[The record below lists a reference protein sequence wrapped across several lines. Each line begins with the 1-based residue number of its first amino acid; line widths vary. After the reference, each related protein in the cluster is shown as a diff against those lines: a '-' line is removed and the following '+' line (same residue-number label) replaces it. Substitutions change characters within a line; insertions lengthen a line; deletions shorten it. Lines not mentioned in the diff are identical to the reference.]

1 MPLSPENIPNPD
13 PTRDKRAGSWSAPVE
28 ALHLEDV
35 PKDAVNLNVEGRR
48 VSSLLG
54 GFGQMWR
61 KTYRVRFS
69 GSKVQPPQVI
79 QVWRENFPNFWPAGN
94 RFYGSFA
101 GIKPGE
107 VALLNLAGP
116 KGITA
121 PGGKPLIS
129 TGVLV
134 LYADE
139 ESFTFLTPEGH
150 MFAGMIT
157 FSAFEEDCT
166 VAQIQVLVRA
176 NDPLYE
182 LGFRL
187 GLMHTAEDEFWTATL
202 RALAAYWNVEGMV
215 QQWNTCVDPKV
226 QWSQAG
232 NIRHNAAIRTAI
244 YLLLSRSAG
253 SRKRSPLPIQIPVS
267 RPSQRR

>member
-1 MPLSPENIPNPD
+1 MPASPEDSASSNPAPD
-13 PTRDKRAGSWSAPVE
+13 EHPSPWSAPVA

-35 PKDAVNLNVEGRR
+35 PAEAINLNVEGRR
-48 VSSLLG
+48 LSSLLG

-61 KTYRVRFS
+61 KTYRVRLS
-69 GSKVQPPQVI
+69 SSDVKPTQVI
-79 QVWRENFPNFWPAGN
+79 QVWRENFSHFWPAGN
-94 RFYGSFA
+94 RFYGSLA
-101 GIKPGE
+101 GIKPGD

-116 KGITA
+116 KGLTA
-121 PGGKPLIS
+121 PGGKPLVS

-166 VAQIQVLVRA
+166 VAQIQVLIRA

-187 GLMHTAEDEFWTATL
+187 GLMHAAEDEFWTATL
-202 RALAAYWNVEGMV
+202 RTLAAYWNIEGVV

-232 NIRHNAAIRTAI
+232 NIWHNAAIHTAI
-244 YLLLSRSAG
+244 YLMLSPFRWIRDKISPHPSGSA
-253 SRKRSPLPIQIPVS
+253 
-267 RPSQRR
+267 

>member
-1 MPLSPENIPNPD
+1 MSPMPEDLRNPKPASNDHPN
-13 PTRDKRAGSWSAPVE
+13 AWSGPVS
-28 ALHLEDV
+28 ALHLEAI
-35 PKDAVNLNVEGRR
+35 PAEAINLNVEGRR
-48 VSSLLG
+48 LTSLLG

-61 KTYRVRFS
+61 KTYRVRLS
-69 GSKVQPPQVI
+69 GCEVGPRQVI
-79 QVWRENFPNFWPAGN
+79 QVWRENFASYWPSGN
-94 RFYGSFA
+94 RFYGSLA

-116 KGITA
+116 KGLTA
-121 PGGKPLIS
+121 PGGKPLVS

-139 ESFTFLTPEGH
+139 ESFSFLTPEGH

-157 FSAFEEDCT
+157 FSAFDEDGT
-166 VAQIQVLVRA
+166 VAQIQVLIRA

-187 GLMHTAEDEFWTATL
+187 GLMHAAEDEFWTATL
-202 RALAAYWNVEGMV
+202 RALAAYWHVDGMV
-215 QQWNTCVDPKV
+215 QQWNTCVDPRV

-232 NIRHNAAIRTAI
+232 NIRHNAAIRTAV
-244 YLLLSRSAG
+244 YLLLSPFRWIKDKVSPHTSGSA
-253 SRKRSPLPIQIPVS
+253 
-267 RPSQRR
+267 

>member
-1 MPLSPENIPNPD
+1 MSISSGNVSKPD
-13 PTRDKRAGSWSAPVE
+13 PTRDEGRGSWSAPVNS
-28 ALHLEDV
+28 LHLEGV
-35 PKDAVNLNVEGRR
+35 PKEAINLNVEGRR

-61 KTYRVRFS
+61 KTYLVRLS
-69 GSKVQPPQVI
+69 GSKVGPPQVI

-94 RFYGSFA
+94 HFYGSFA

-187 GLMHTAEDEFWTATL
+187 GLMHTTEDEFWAATL
-202 RALAAYWNVEGMV
+202 RALAAFWNVEGVV
-215 QQWNTCVDPKV
+215 QQRNICMDPKV

-232 NIRHNAAIRTAI
+232 NIWHNAAIHTGI
-244 YLLLSRSAG
+244 YLMLSPFRWI
-253 SRKRSPLPIQIPVS
+253 KDKVSPHH
-267 RPSQRR
+267 

>member
-1 MPLSPENIPNPD
+1 MSPSPEDLPNPD
-13 PTRDKRAGSWSAPVE
+13 PTPADRSASWSAPVA
-28 ALHLEDV
+28 ALHLEGV
-35 PKDAVNLNVEGRR
+35 PKEAVNLNVEGRR

-61 KTYRVRFS
+61 KTYRVRLS
-69 GSKVQPPQVI
+69 GSEVEPRQVI
-79 QVWRENFPNFWPAGN
+79 HVWREKFPDFWPTGN

-116 KGITA
+116 RGITA

-139 ESFTFLTPEGH
+139 ESFSFLTPEGH

-182 LGFRL
+182 LGFRM
-187 GLMHTAEDEFWTATL
+187 GLMHAAEDEFWAATL
-202 RALAAYWNVEGMV
+202 RALAAYWQVDGVV
-215 QQWNTCVDPKV
+215 QQLNTCVDPKV

-232 NIRHNAAIRTAI
+232 NIWHNAAIHTAV
-244 YLLLSRSAG
+244 YLML
-253 SRKRSPLPIQIPVS
+253 SPLRWIRDKISP
-267 RPSQRR
+267 RPSSSA

>member
-1 MPLSPENIPNPD
+1 MPPSPEDLPDSNPIPD
-13 PTRDKRAGSWSAPVE
+13 ERASSWSAPVA
-28 ALHLEDV
+28 ALHLEGV
-35 PKDAVNLNVEGRR
+35 PAEAVNVNVEGRR
-48 VSSLLG
+48 LSSLVG

-61 KTYRVRFS
+61 KTYRVRLS
-69 GSKVQPPQVI
+69 GCEVKPPQVI
-79 QVWRENFPNFWPAGN
+79 QIWRENFPNFWPAGN
-94 RFYGSFA
+94 RFYGPLA
-101 GIKPGE
+101 GIQPGD

-116 KGITA
+116 KGMTA

-139 ESFTFLTPEGH
+139 ESFSFLTPEGH

-187 GLMHTAEDEFWTATL
+187 GLMHAAEDEFWSATL
-202 RALAAYWNVEGMV
+202 RALAAYWHVEGMV

-232 NIRHNAAIRTAI
+232 NIWRNAAVHTAI
-244 YLLLSRSAG
+244 YLMLSPFRWI
-253 SRKRSPLPIQIPVS
+253 KDKVSPHNS
-267 RPSQRR
+267 SSS

>member
-1 MPLSPENIPNPD
+1 MPPSPEVMPNSD
-13 PTRDKRAGSWSAPVE
+13 PALDKRASSWSTPVA
-28 ALHLEDV
+28 ALHLEGV
-35 PKDAVNLNVEGRR
+35 PAEAVNLNVEGRR
-48 VSSLLG
+48 LSSLLG

-61 KTYRVRFS
+61 KTYRVRLS
-69 GSKVQPPQVI
+69 GCEVEPRQVI
-79 QVWRENFPNFWPAGN
+79 QVWRENFPDFWPTGN

-101 GIKPGE
+101 GIEPGE

-116 KGITA
+116 KGMTA

-139 ESFTFLTPEGH
+139 DSFSFLTPEGH

-176 NDPLYE
+176 SDPLYE

-187 GLMHTAEDEFWTATL
+187 GLMHTTEDEFWTATL
-202 RALAAYWNVEGMV
+202 RALAAYWHIEGMV
-215 QQWNTCVDPKV
+215 QQWNICVDPKV

-232 NIRHNAAIRTAI
+232 NIWRNAAVHTAV
-244 YLLLSRSAG
+244 YLML
-253 SRKRSPLPIQIPVS
+253 SPLRWIRDKISPNIS
-267 RPSQRR
+267 SSA